1 MTKKL
6 VSEFDPEGWKKVQ
19 QTMLAHGNAY
29 LVSPVTNP
37 KFKNSWITAR
47 KNVAAE

>member
-29 LVSPVTNP
+29 
-37 KFKNSWITAR
+37 FR
-47 KNVAAE
+47 KSGIKAIDLKTHK